1 MPLSVEGRSERCVSE
16 RRETVQDMLDT
27 RQPVKSQ
34 RQWPGLTGANVE
46 TVSPE
51 HGSTLCFRCY
61 SVDLKYQVW
70 KLGVVFTDNVSHQ

>member
-46 TVSPE
+46 TQCPLSMALLCVSDATPL
-51 HGSTLCFRCY
+51 T
-61 SVDLKYQVW
+61 
-70 KLGVVFTDNVSHQ
+70 